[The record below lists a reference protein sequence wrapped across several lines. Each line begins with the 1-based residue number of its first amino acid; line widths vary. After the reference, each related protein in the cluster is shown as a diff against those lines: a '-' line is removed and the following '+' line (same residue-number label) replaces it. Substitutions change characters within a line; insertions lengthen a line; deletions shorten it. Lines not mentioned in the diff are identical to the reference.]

1 MLYRG
6 DVVPKDVNAASPPS
20 RPSEPSNLS
29 TGAPPVSRSV
39 STTNHLPLSQVVTWP
54 RSNEPSV
61 CCPTP
66 LPSPKL
72 GLDLTTNSI
81 SCTPNELSS
90 TGMLVKVWK
99 KVNFLKPEKIW
110 LLWRR
115 IMKKLVSILLTVK
128 VMKKVKTNS
137 K

>member
-1 MLYRG
+1 MG
-6 DVVPKDVNAASPPS
+6 
-20 RPSEPSNLS
+20 SNSS

-39 STTNHLPLSQVVTWP
+39 STTNHPPLSQVVTWP

-66 LPSPKL
+66 PPSPKL
-72 GLDLTTNSI
+72 GLDLTTSSI
-81 SCTPNELSS
+81 SCTPSELLS
-90 TGMLVKVWK
+90 TGMSVKVWK

-115 IMKKLVSILLTVK
+115 IMKKLVLTLLTVK
-128 VMKKVKTNS
+128 VLKKVKTNS
-137 K
+137 KLVDQILIVKRLV